1 METAKLG
8 PLAFYKVPGWGCM
21 GWGRLAQA
29 RSRGCGPE
37 QSWGRGPSRLSCG
50 SPAASCIRPL
60 SAQPRLGPEVL
71 QALASMG
78 LSLGPGTTAVALLH
92 PSSSQTA
99 VQVPAL
105 MCGAQGL
112 AHGAETCV
120 HCGGHDVAAPALQS
134 TICVRPVLTHTC
146 SPVLLPGLGCWDNQ
160 WQAHTDF
167 PSSCCPLPGLRSCC
181 CPARSSDHSHLSL
194 PGAAA
199 QTFWDQSDHLS
210 QRDQTLP
217 CPGGGGERVGHPQD
231 PRTPLC
237 SLGPVPFPLLSTPL
251 LCLATTCGQPRR
263 KLVSPLTP
271 ILSIS
276 TSALLLLGV
285 FVGFFFCLPT
295 ALLALSS
302 VLVPP
307 SALSLLC
314 PRSRTV
320 LSQGVGDQMPGSVPH
335 HRAHGA
341 GGAAE
346 PVAVGL
352 GLGAVCVRPCPSAFS
367 PRAPP

>member
-1 METAKLG
+1 MLLPVLLSVCASLCLPAPPTSSLTLSLQSVTHCAMETAKLG

-21 GWGRLAQA
+21 GWGGLAQA

-146 SPVLLPGLGCWDNQ
+146 SSVLLPGLCCWDNQ

-167 PSSCCPLPGLRSCC
+167 PPSCCPLPGLRSCC

-217 CPGGGGERVGHPQD
+217 CPGGGGACGSP
-231 PRTPLC
+231 PRSQNPSLLSGASAVPSPLN
-237 SLGPVPFPLLSTPL
+237 STPVPCHHLWPTPP
-251 LCLATTCGQPRR
+251 AN
-263 KLVSPLTP
+263 
-271 ILSIS
+271 
-276 TSALLLLGV
+276 
-285 FVGFFFCLPT
+285 
-295 ALLALSS
+295 
-302 VLVPP
+302 
-307 SALSLLC
+307 LSLLSPPFSASPPLHYC
-314 PRSRTV
+314 FWGF
-320 LSQGVGDQMPGSVPH
+320 LWGFFSVFPL
-335 HRAHGA
+335 
-341 GGAAE
+341 
-346 PVAVGL
+346 PYW
-352 GLGAVCVRPCPSAFS
+352 S
-367 PRAPP
+367 